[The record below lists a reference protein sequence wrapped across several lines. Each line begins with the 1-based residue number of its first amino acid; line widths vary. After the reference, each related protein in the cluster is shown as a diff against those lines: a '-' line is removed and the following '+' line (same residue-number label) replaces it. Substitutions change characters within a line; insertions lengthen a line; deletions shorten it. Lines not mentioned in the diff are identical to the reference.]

1 MARPRQSRPPSGKVE
16 PFIGDALGY
25 LELTV
30 EGRQWIANL
39 YCNVFEIEHGR
50 RRMGPQGKLSHSA
63 GDAWAPTDI
72 ESCISAVGPSQ
83 PTELRSK
90 YLEAGPCLR
99 IDQRQIHEHADASY
113 PLGRLLRT
121 RSERPRGSARKSHDN
136 TPAPHSI
143 TSAAQGARLG
153 PLPVGVTHGQGRGAR
168 RGWRGRSMS
177 GGDATRGVRSEVHAR
192 ASDRGTSPPWRK
204 RPA

>member
-1 MARPRQSRPPSGKVE
+1 MRGGNGSRTST
-16 PFIGDALGY
+16 ATCSRSS
-25 LELTV
+25 TV
-30 EGRQWIANL
+30 GAEWDRRANCRIRL
-39 YCNVFEIEHGR
+39 A
-50 RRMGPQGKLSHSA
+50 MPGPQRISS
-63 GDAWAPTDI
+63 
-72 ESCISAVGPSQ
+72 SCISAVGPSQ